1 MNWVVPLIVVHLI
14 LTFFSLSDSGAGDVT
29 AEPVVNFL
37 KWFYHFIER
46 NEIYHVENMY
56 EDGFYKISG
65 KCF

>member
-1 MNWVVPLIVVHLI
+1 MKIFSDVTNFSY
-14 LTFFSLSDSGAGDVT
+14 LTDTPSDSNEV

-37 KWFYHFIER
+37 KWFYHFIEK

-65 KCF
+65 